1 MGVMGTVDRTGSTVN
16 ASGLWPLLLLLVLS
30 RLNVGAE
37 PCAASCLGAFEDN
50 LVGEDIRVNFRDCTS
65 LVKILSPVKLA
76 HFTGYRPFTGEPIS
90 PVSPVTHGENE
101 LKIRYL

>member
-1 MGVMGTVDRTGSTVN
+1 MDIIATVDRTGSTVN
-16 ASGLWPLLLLLVLS
+16 ASGLWPLLLLVLS

-65 LVKILSPVKLA
+65 LVKILSPVKLS

-90 PVSPVTHGENE
+90 PVSPVTNGENE
-101 LKIRYL
+101 LKIR